1 MLDNLATRYH
11 LLPSRVLAEADT
23 LDFLVMDVMLA
34 YTQYQQD
41 KAEAKRKGTAPAAPN
56 LPLNTLEKMI
66 ERTRQ
71 Q

>member
-41 KAEAKRKGTAPAAPN
+41 KAEAKRTGTAPRAPDI
-56 LPLNTLEKMI
+56 PINTLEQMI
-66 ERTRQ
+66 ERARQ
-71 Q
+71 R